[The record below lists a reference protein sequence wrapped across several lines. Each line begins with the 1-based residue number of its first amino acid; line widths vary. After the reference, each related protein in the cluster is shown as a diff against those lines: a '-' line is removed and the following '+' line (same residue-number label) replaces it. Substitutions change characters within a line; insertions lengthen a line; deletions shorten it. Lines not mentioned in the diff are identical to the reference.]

1 MGQEQHTSSP
11 LSSPSRRRFP
21 IRTCHRRHCGRV
33 FLPGQWNQRYCRE
46 PDCLRELH
54 RWEAAKRQR
63 QRRKNEMVRRQ
74 HADAERQRR
83 TRKRAERRVREA
95 SGAQDESVSQTRID
109 GSESRAWSRSD
120 KIPKNFC
127 DRPGCY
133 APVRPSCRVPARYC
147 GDECRQAVRRVL
159 DRERK
164 FKDRRKKRAVRRR
177 GGPLGAHRRDRRQAG
192 CRAVGSR
199 DIRAA
204 HSRRKCVRNHRGFP
218 AATLSSGETH
228 QEEALE
234 HDQETVTGRRP
245 RAPPS
250 A

>member
-11 LSSPSRRRFP
+11 ISSPSRRRFP
-21 IRTCHRRHCGRV
+21 VRTCHRRHCGRV
-33 FLPGQWNQRYCRE
+33 FSPRQWNQRYCRE

-63 QRRKNEMVRRQ
+63 QRRKNEKVRRQ

-83 TRKRAERRVREA
+83 SRKREERRAREA
-95 SGAQDESVSQTRID
+95 SGTQDESVPQAQID

-120 KIPKNFC
+120 KIPENFC

-133 APVRPSCRVPARYC
+133 DPVSPSCRVAARYC

-164 FKDRRKKRAVRRR
+164 FKDRQKKRAARRR
-177 GGPLGAHRRDRRQAG
+177 GDTLGSHRRDRRQSS
-192 CRAVGSR
+192 CRAVENR
-199 DIRAA
+199 DVGVA
-204 HSRRKCVRNHRGFP
+204 HSRRKCVRNYGGSP
-218 AATLSSGETH
+218 AGTLSSGETH
-228 QEEALE
+228 RETLE
-234 HDQETVTGRRP
+234 HDRETDTGRRP